1 LNEDDLTQAD
11 GFAGVADEQ
20 PPETQPASRRV
31 SRLRWWIHLLLIGGY
46 FTPLLFLRRPL
57 GPALT
62 HTPRGLVIVCLV
74 DLAFFAIVFGLAWLA
89 SRASRQQLFLSWR
102 PGWWV
107 VPLGVAYSIA
117 IRVAVA
123 MITVVITVVLLT
135 TVFDQHQVREFWRS
149 AAPDVTSIVSIT
161 AARSDPVY
169 AWLLVSLVS
178 FVSAGLREELWRA
191 GTLAG
196 MRALWPR
203 AFGSRFGQ
211 VVAITVIA
219 VAFGFGHF
227 RMGVLGA
234 SMAGMLGFFLGL
246 IIILHRS
253 IWPAVIAHGSF
264 DALTFAMLAWL
275 PVTAQP
281 LH

>member
-1 LNEDDLTQAD
+1 LNPDDLTPAD
-11 GFAGVADEQ
+11 ASAGVAEE
-20 PPETQPASRRV
+20 PSETQPSGRGV

-57 GPALT
+57 GPVLT
-62 HTPRGLVIVCLV
+62 HTPGGLVIVCLV

-89 SRASRQQLFLSWR
+89 SRASGEELFLPWR

-107 VPLGVAYSIA
+107 VPLGVAYSLA
-117 IRVAVA
+117 IRIAVVMIVVA
-123 MITVVITVVLLT
+123 ITMLLLT
-135 TVFDQHQVREFWRS
+135 TMSDQRQVAEFWRS
-149 AAPDVTSIVSIT
+149 AAPDVRSIVSVT

-196 MRALWPR
+196 MRALWPTT
-203 AFGSRFGQ
+203 FGSRSGQ
-211 VVAITVIA
+211 VIAIIVIA
-219 VAFGFGHF
+219 VAFGLGHS

-246 IIILHRS
+246 IMVMHRS

-281 LH
+281 LR